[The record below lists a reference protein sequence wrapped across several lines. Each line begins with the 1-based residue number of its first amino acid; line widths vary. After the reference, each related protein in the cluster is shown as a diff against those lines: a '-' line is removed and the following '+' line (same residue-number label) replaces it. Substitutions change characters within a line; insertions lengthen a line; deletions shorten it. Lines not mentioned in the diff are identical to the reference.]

1 MTCRDCGGRMV
12 GDGFTGGRHCEEAD
26 DSLYWDKGPDASP
39 VGGRRDMDRERA
51 EPLGILGDARARVDA
66 NPSSGDCVQRMAN
79 ATKDV
84 PVSLR
89 LTHQE
94 ADELVSLAA
103 LRHEKPASIGARFVR
118 EGVRRARFPAI
129 EFRDGDPARV
139 AYLAGTRWP
148 VWMIVSLV
156 EELGQDL
163 ERAAE
168 QLQRPAALVR
178 LALAYAAAYPEEIKA
193 ARDLAARRDFE
204 GLQRLVPNLEQL

>member
-1 MTCRDCGGRMV
+1 
-12 GDGFTGGRHCEEAD
+12 
-26 DSLYWDKGPDASP
+26 
-39 VGGRRDMDRERA
+39 
-51 EPLGILGDARARVDA
+51 
-66 NPSSGDCVQRMAN
+66 MAT

-89 LTHQE
+89 LTQQE
-94 ADELVSLAA
+94 ADELVSLAT
-103 LRHEKPASIGARFVR
+103 LRHEKAASVGARFVR

-148 VWMIVSLV
+148 VWMIVALV
-156 EELGQDL
+156 EELGGDL

-168 QLQRPAALVR
+168 RIQRPVALVR
-178 LALAYAAAYPEEIKA
+178 FALAYTEAYPDEIQA

-204 GLQRLVPNLEQL
+204 GLRRLVPNLEKL